1 VKVGDLVMVREDCR
15 RPQDENSI
23 GLLYEGRHQVLMILW
38 NDEDEPEDLDNY
50 SDELELVSES
60 R

>member
-1 VKVGDLVMVREDCR
+1 VKVGDLVMVREDRR

-23 GLLYEGRHQVLMILW
+23 GLLYKDRHQVLMILW
-38 NDEDEPEDLDNY
+38 NDDEPEDLDHY
-50 SDELELVSES
+50 SDELEVISES